1 LFGPNYLKFK
11 EAVDLVNEKGAFPIQ
26 NSTGLKA
33 TLNKLIN
40 DKTSL
45 QNASGICKKYIEKN
59 VGSTTLIINKV
70 FNKK

>member
-26 NSTGLKA
+26 NFTELKA

-45 QNASGICKKYIEKN
+45 QNASKICKYYIEKN
-59 VGSTTLIINKV
+59 VGSTKLIINKV